1 MLDLR
6 GYSGGNFEPVFD
18 KTLRNADSIIYWG
31 VLQMNLNGLI
41 DHTNLKPDATDRDI
55 AKLCNEAAKWNFY
68 SVCVNSC
75 HVAAAARI
83 LSGTGVKVCSVVG
96 FPLGASIT
104 ESKAYEAELAA
115 KNGASEIDMVVNIGA
130 LKDGRYDFVKKDI
143 ISVVR
148 SVPGCIVKV
157 ILETVLL
164 TDGEK
169 KDGCLLAVESGAH
182 FVKTSTGFAS
192 GGATARDVELLRC
205 VVGPDFGV
213 KASGGI
219 RNYET
224 ALSMIKAGADRIGAS
239 ASAAICEEGEHR

>member
-1 MLDLR
+1 
-6 GYSGGNFEPVFD
+6 
-18 KTLRNADSIIYWG
+18 
-31 VLQMNLNGLI
+31 MNLNRLI
-41 DHTNLKPDATDRDI
+41 DHTNLKPDATDKDI
-55 AKLCNEAAKWNFY
+55 AKLCQEAAEWDFY

-75 HVAAAARI
+75 HVAAAARM

-115 KNGASEIDMVVNIGA
+115 KNGASEIDMVINIGA
-130 LKDGRYDFVKKDI
+130 LKDGRYDFVKNDVS
-143 ISVVR
+143 SVVKAV
-148 SVPGCIVKV
+148 SGCLVKV

-164 TDGEK
+164 NGKEK
-169 KDGCLLAVESGAH
+169 RDACLLTIESGAH

-192 GGATARDVELLRC
+192 GGATVSDVELMRSI
-205 VVGPDFGV
+205 VGPDFGV

-224 ALSMIKAGADRIGAS
+224 ASFMVNAGASRIGAS
-239 ASAAICEEGEHR
+239 ASVAICGEVMHR